1 MRYAGAAV
9 RERVRNRLRSWSTA
23 AGALPWRLL
32 ARRAALSAALLAG
45 WLALSW
51 TLRAWLGAWED
62 GGGGLGGKIMR
73 FYLRN
78 WASWTWLGALWCAAW
93 WGVKPLWR
101 ALQEP
106 RFFDRAVGAATPG
119 ALGAIRAWV
128 CAILL
133 IMTLRE
139 DLMSVALLPRVMVRQ
154 QGLMAILHLLPI
166 GFDAFLA
173 NAAAL
178 RAFQYLTA
186 ALLALGVVG
195 LGTRAV
201 VPAAAVCY
209 FVLGGIVREHSFY
222 YHSGI
227 VPLYALAVLSFTR
240 CGQGWSLDRLW
251 RAARGKAPAAADR
264 PGAYFGWAR
273 YAVWTVIALPYAAA
287 GCSKLYYMGLRW
299 VSADSVRWML
309 LRPTLD
315 PRPFDFD
322 LALRI
327 MPLPDALFV
336 LLGIVAL
343 GTELAFGLVLVSR
356 RARALLP
363 AATVGIH
370 VGILFLQNIL
380 FLDLMLLLWVFYD
393 WSPLARLGRRL
404 AGRSGAADGPEPVAD
419 AAPVAEA
426 APEEEEPR
434 ARPAAGRLAAARPGA
449 AHRRGA
455 AAALAIMLFLASWWV
470 TKIEWYPLTAMQMFT
485 AHGRGEAGVVSYVA
499 AIAHY
504 EDGSRGPAPF
514 GEWIGAMPPGRT
526 RPVLRRTL
534 QDPAGRAVGQQLL
547 DAMIRAAN
555 AAGAGPRVTSVELQR
570 RRWNFRADPDDP
582 GRGVLTHRYVHPAP
596 AAERGDGAR

>member
-1 MRYAGAAV
+1 MRYAGGAV
-9 RERVRNRLRSWSTA
+9 RGRLRSWSAA
-23 AGALPWRLL
+23 AGALPWRPL
-32 ARRAALSAALLAG
+32 ARRAAGSAALLAG

-51 TLRAWLGAWED
+51 ALRAVLGAWED
-62 GGGGLGGKIMR
+62 GGGGLGGKLMR
-73 FYLRN
+73 VYLHN
-78 WASWTWLGALWCAAW
+78 WGSWVWLGALWCAAW

-101 ALQEP
+101 ALQTP
-106 RFFDRAVGAATPG
+106 RFVDRAVGAATPG

-139 DLMSVALLPRVMVRQ
+139 DLMSVALLPRVVVRE
-154 QGLMAILHLLPI
+154 QGLMALLHLLPI

-178 RAFQYLTA
+178 RAFQYVTA
-186 ALLALGVVG
+186 LLLALGVVG

-227 VPLYALAVLSFTR
+227 LPLYALAVLSFTR
-240 CGQGWSLDRLW
+240 CGQGWSVDRLW
-251 RAARGKAPAAADR
+251 RAARGKAPADR

-273 YAVWTVIALPYAAA
+273 YAVWTVIALPYVAA

-315 PRPFDFD
+315 PQPFDFD
-322 LALRI
+322 VALRI

-363 AATVGIH
+363 AAMVGIH
-370 VGILFLQNIL
+370 VSILFLQNIL

-393 WSPLARLGRRL
+393 WRPLLRLGRRL
-404 AGRSGAADGPEPVAD
+404 AGKGV
-419 AAPVAEA
+419 AAPA
-426 APEEEEPR
+426 A
-434 ARPAAGRLAAARPGA
+434 AAARDRPAG

-455 AAALAIMLFLASWWV
+455 FAALALMLFLASWWV

-504 EDGSRGPAPF
+504 DDGSSAPAPF
-514 GEWIGAMPPGRT
+514 GDWIGALARRT
-526 RPVLRRTL
+526 RPVIRRAL
-534 QDPAGRAVGQQLL
+534 QDAAGRAEGQQLL

>member
-1 MRYAGAAV
+1 MRRAGVAV
-9 RERVRNRLRSWSTA
+9 RARLQSWSAA
-23 AGALPWRLL
+23 AGALPWGTL
-32 ARRAALSAALLAG
+32 ARSAAGSAALLAG

-51 TLRAWLGAWED
+51 ALRALLGAWEE
-62 GGGGLGGKIMR
+62 GGGGLSGKIMR

-78 WASWTWLGALWCAAW
+78 WGSWTGLGALWCVGW

-106 RFFDRAVGAATPG
+106 RFVDRAVGAATPG

-166 GFDAFLA
+166 GFDAFLV

-178 RAFQYLTA
+178 RAFQFVTA
-186 ALLALGVVG
+186 LLLALGVVG

-222 YHSGI
+222 HHSGL
-227 VPLYALAVLSFTR
+227 VPWYALAVLSFTR
-240 CGQGWSLDRLW
+240 CGQGWSVDRLW
-251 RAARGKAPAAADR
+251 RAARGKAPAHDHR
-264 PGAYFGWAR
+264 PSAYFGWAR
-273 YAVWTVIALPYAAA
+273 YAVWSVIALPYVAA
-287 GCSKLYYMGLRW
+287 GASKLYYMGLRW

-322 LALRI
+322 AALRI
-327 MPLPDALFV
+327 MPLPDVLFV

-363 AATVGIH
+363 AAMVGVH

-393 WSPLARLGRRL
+393 WSPLLRPGRRL
-404 AGRSGAADGPEPVAD
+404 AGKIGAAASGRTPG
-419 AAPVAEA
+419 AAPA
-426 APEEEEPR
+426 
-434 ARPAAGRLAAARPGA
+434 A

-485 AHGRGEAGVVSYVA
+485 AHGRGEAGVVTYVA
-499 AIAHY
+499 AVAHY
-504 EDGSRGPAPF
+504 DDGSSGPAPF
-514 GEWIGAMPPGRT
+514 GDWIGAMPSGRT
-526 RPVLRRTL
+526 RPVIRRTL
-534 QDPAGRAVGQQLL
+534 QDAAGRAEGQQLL

-582 GRGVLTHRYVHPAP
+582 HRGVLTHRYVHPAP